1 MKISLY
7 VDFSDIISAKQTI
20 IDKLNHLIIVDPKHQ
35 MYKTQTLGHILQ
47 SLKTAG
53 VDGLELIV
61 PKILSDKNIQ
71 EINDIVK
78 KYDLPIL
85 SIHQANNNLFDIS
98 ISEMQRLCK
107 IANIF
112 NAQVVTLHS
121 DTLGKNLFNNEFIL
135 ELKKLQKK
143 HQLVFG
149 IENMPKGPFSLFK
162 TYAYSV
168 NEFSSTINN
177 AGLSMTLDTAHLGQT
192 GEDICEFYE
201 NNKEKI
207 VNIHL
212 SDYKKSWLNR
222 ILLLANKTHLPL
234 NEGELPISKFL
245 KTLKEENYQGLIT
258 MEINGNLDKLC
269 QNAEIIKNA
278 FK

>member
-149 IENMPKGPFSLFK
+149 IENMPKGPISLFK

-222 ILLLANKTHLPL
+222 ILLLANGTHLPL
-234 NEGELPISKFL
+234 MEGELPIIEFL
-245 KTLKEENYQGLIT
+245 KILKKENYQGLIT
-258 MEINGNLDKLC
+258 MEI
-269 QNAEIIKNA
+269 
-278 FK
+278 